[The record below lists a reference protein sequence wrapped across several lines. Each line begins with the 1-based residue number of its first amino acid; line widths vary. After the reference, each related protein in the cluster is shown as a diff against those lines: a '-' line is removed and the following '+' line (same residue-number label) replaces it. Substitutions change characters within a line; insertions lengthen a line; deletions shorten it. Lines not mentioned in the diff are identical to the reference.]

1 MQSLNLG
8 WLKQDKQLSPSSCP
22 RTHPQAN
29 PELFG
34 YLSPPHKVSSFLD
47 WITLYE
53 SIIRVS
59 EMTCEL
65 NGLKVV
71 FCDKKECVLRSVCG
85 GNYKVRW
92 TVLTRPGNGS
102 INSLIH
108 GSRLGIGR
116 ARSLVLGHSKR
127 KKRG

>member
-53 SIIRVS
+53 SIIRLF

-71 FCDKKECVLRSVCG
+71 FCDKKECVLRPLCG
-85 GNYKVRW
+85 RNYKVRW

-102 INSLIH
+102 NDFGL
-108 GSRLGIGR
+108 
-116 ARSLVLGHSKR
+116 KC
-127 KKRG
+127 